1 MNSTV
6 RPQDAAGLILVR
18 RPVRGAAEVLL
29 GRRHAATR
37 FMPGYYVT
45 PGGRLEGI
53 DSRPSGFSEPLQPP
67 EGDVD
72 AATGRRLPAL
82 ARCALRETAEE
93 TGLLVGRPAPLD
105 RRPTPH
111 WAPFIEAG
119 LTPAFGDLRLIARAI
134 TPAGSPIRFHTRFF
148 LVDGALAEGRL
159 AGDGELEDLRWIP
172 QDLLST
178 VRLAEVTRLVIAEAL
193 RQGEAPAPL
202 RVLIWRRDGR
212 TLRPSKT
219 VEGSKS
225 LRR

>member
-1 MNSTV
+1 M
-6 RPQDAAGLILVR
+6 
-18 RPVRGAAEVLL
+18 
-29 GRRHAATR
+29 
-37 FMPGYYVT
+37 
-45 PGGRLEGI
+45 
-53 DSRPSGFSEPLQPP
+53 
-67 EGDVD
+67 D

-148 LVDGALAEGRL
+148 LADGALAEGRL

-202 RVLIWRRDGR
+202 RVLIWRRDGQ
-212 TLRPSKT
+212 TLRLSKT